1 MKTFYSLVVT
11 GFVAGW
17 AETGRGSI
25 EDFEQLTIDFTNAT
39 TAANAATWST
49 PDRLMVSKDGLGW
62 DGEAA
67 GVRDGWI
74 QTKPL
79 ALGLSWRTPSAV
91 SVRVTIQPPTREI
104 ALNNGNKTTPYAG
117 DVYVR
122 YSPDLKHWSSW
133 QGLSPAEPLT
143 PEEKKN
149 PGRHFQAT
157 VGVSHRE
164 RQRYLELL
172 SEYARLD
179 VPWMSDE
186 EAAVRWVL
194 GREPDFFAKQ
204 IPFIGYVEFLFE
216 GYFYGGQRVRSFH
229 AKVSYGM
236 SGSGSPPK
244 DRSKYKDRSSSPW
257 RFEAAEKAESAV
269 AMDPDQREWAERC
282 LRDFEFIRKGI
293 TRGEVA
299 GRFAVD
305 GGLQGVSP
313 VRFVHPGCPYFKVD
327 VEFEFRKD
335 AADQGRA
342 ISSKG
347 DKVIRVSKPYVER
360 PFMD

>member
-17 AETGRGSI
+17 AATGRGSI
-25 EDFEQLTIDFTNAT
+25 EDLKQLTIDFTNAA

-49 PDRLMVSKDGLGW
+49 PDKLMVSKDGLGW

-67 GVRDGWI
+67 GLRDGWI

-104 ALNNGNKTTPYAG
+104 ALSNGNKTTPYAG

-133 QGLSPAEPLT
+133 QRLSPAEPLT

-157 VGVSHRE
+157 MGVSHRE
-164 RQRYLELL
+164 RQRYGELL

-179 VPWMSDE
+179 VPWTSDE

-194 GREPDFFAKQ
+194 GREPDFFEKQ

-216 GYFYGGQRVRSFH
+216 GYFYVGQRVRSFH
-229 AKVSYGM
+229 AEVTYGM
-236 SGSGSPPK
+236 GGKHSAPK
-244 DRSKYKDRSSSPW
+244 DPSTYKDRDSIPW
-257 RFEAAEKAESAV
+257 RFEAKEKAESAV
-269 AMDPDQREWAERC
+269 ATDSDHREWAERC
-282 LRDFEFIRKGI
+282 LRDFESIRKGM

-299 GRFAVD
+299 SRFAMD

-335 AADQGRA
+335 AADKGRA
-342 ISSKG
+342 ISSMD

-360 PFMD
+360 TVGD